1 MLMDVLDRDLHFRYG
16 SQQLLVVLITFLVV
30 IPVFLLVTILVI
42 VGEYKEPALILTN
55 DTSLHKLREN
65 SSI

>member
-1 MLMDVLDRDLHFRYG
+1 MLMDALDRDLHFRYG
-16 SQQLLVVLITFLVV
+16 SQQLLVVLITFLFV

-55 DTSLHKLREN
+55 DTSLY
-65 SSI
+65 S